1 MSDEG
6 SLKRRN
12 QQHWKNLELELLMP
26 LKEKLGIDGK
36 IETDEA
42 NETQALARSSKTTI
56 KVYLEH
62 ESAVEVDI
70 EMESRLVDAMDV
82 EDEVD
87 EKKDCS
93 SDVKSLVDDSLLV
106 LALRRHL
113 SSKKGKIVLLHNLLH
128 PTSGSQILGH
138 LLVVSVLGE
147 EKSLKRAHFLRW
159 QKKSKALQLV
169 SHSEIECV
177 DELSLHRES
186 IGERDFEIRKKKKKR
201 KKGSL

>member
-12 QQHWKNLELELLMP
+12 QQHWKNLELELLKP
-26 LKEKLGIDGK
+26 PREKLGIDGK
-36 IETDEA
+36 NETDEA

-113 SSKKGKIVLLHNLLH
+113 SSKKGKIVLLRNLCH
-128 PTSGSQILGH
+128 PTSGFQILEH
-138 LLVVSVLGE
+138 LLVVNVLGE
-147 EKSLKRAHFLRW
+147 EKSLKRAHFLQW

-186 IGERDFEIRKKKKKR
+186 IGERDFEIRKK
-201 KKGSL
+201 

>member
-113 SSKKGKIVLLHNLLH
+113 SSKKGKIVPLHNLFH

-138 LLVVSVLGE
+138 LLVVNVLGE

-186 IGERDFEIRKKKKKR
+186 IGERDFEIRKKKMKE
-201 KKGSL
+201 G